1 MIETSKLVAWLDQTL
16 EPEKFTDYCP
26 NGLQIQG
33 KGQISHIV
41 TGVTA
46 SLALIEK
53 ARELNADAILVHHGY
68 FWRNENPTLQGQRLK
83 RIRALLESDI
93 NLIAYHLPL
102 DAHPIFGNN
111 AQLAKQL
118 GLNPLRDAQGAPV
131 TCGPGS
137 LVWLGHPEV
146 TEQSVRELAGRIQT
160 QLARHPVVVG
170 DFEAKAGLVAWCTG
184 GAQSMQEAAIAAGA
198 QTYVTGE
205 ISEPNA
211 HIARETGTTFISA
224 GHHAT
229 ERYGVRA
236 LGEEI
241 ARQLDVKVT
250 FVDLDNPA

>member
-16 EPEKFTDYCP
+16 EPGKFTDYCP

-33 KGQISHIV
+33 KSQISHIV

-46 SLALIEK
+46 SLDLINK
-53 ARELNADAILVHHGY
+53 ARELRADAILVHHGY
-68 FWRNENPTLQGQRLK
+68 FWRNEDPTLRGQRLK
-83 RIRALLESDI
+83 RIRTLLESDI

-102 DAHPIFGNN
+102 DAHPVLGNN
-111 AQLAKQL
+111 AQLAQQL
-118 GLNPLRDAQGAPV
+118 GLKPLRDAQGMPV
-131 TCGPGS
+131 TCGPGN
-137 LVWLGHPEV
+137 LVWLGHTQPPD
-146 TEQSVRELAGRIQT
+146 QSVRDLAARIRIQLER
-160 QLARHPVVVG
+160 QPVVVG
-170 DFEAKAGLVAWCTG
+170 ADEAKAGLVAWCTG
-184 GAQSMQEAAIAAGA
+184 GAQGMQEAAIAAGA
-198 QTYVTGE
+198 QTYITGE

-236 LGEEI
+236 AGEEI
-241 ARQLDVKVT
+241 ARRFDVKVS